1 MIIAI
6 YSPSGSTP
14 GIGFAVPL
22 ERTNHVV
29 LYLIATGRHAVP
41 VPGLTYDPRDTA
53 LLERAGLAGVMV
65 LGGEP
70 SSAAA
75 GAGPTPA
82 RIKADCRLHRGDLI
96 VSLNGAVLETSEDLY
111 AALDM
116 RQEGAVVEI
125 SVLRNGRE
133 TTIAVTLAPRR

>member
-1 MIIAI
+1 MIAI

-14 GIGFAVPL
+14 GIGFAVPV
-22 ERTNHVV
+22 ETTNHVV

-41 VPGLTYDPRDTA
+41 VPGLTHDPRGAA
-53 LLERAGLAGVMV
+53 LLARAGLAGVMV
-65 LGGEP
+65 IGGEP
-70 SSAAA
+70 GSPAA

-82 RIKADCRLHRGDLI
+82 SYANCRLHRGALI
-96 VSLNGAVLETSEDLY
+96 VSLNGAVLETSEDLH

>member
-6 YSPSGSTP
+6 YSPSGSTA

-29 LYLIATGRHAVP
+29 LHLIATGRHAVP

-53 LLERAGLAGVMV
+53 LLERAGLAGVMG

-70 SSAAA
+70 SRAAA

-82 RIKADCRLHRGDLI
+82 RIKADYRLPMGDVI
-96 VSLNGAVLETSEDLY
+96 VPLDGASLEASRNLH
-111 AALDM
+111 AALGM
-116 RQEGAVVEI
+116 RQEGVE
-125 SVLRNGRE
+125 VNFNAPGRGRE
-133 TTIAVTLAPRR
+133 TAIAVILAPRQ